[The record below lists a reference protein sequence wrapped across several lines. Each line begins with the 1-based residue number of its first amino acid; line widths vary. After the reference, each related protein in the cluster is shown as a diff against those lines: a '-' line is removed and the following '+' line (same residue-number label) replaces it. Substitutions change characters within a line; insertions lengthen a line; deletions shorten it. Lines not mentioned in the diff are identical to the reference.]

1 MNADPN
7 YSIPGRTRA
16 AWAPGPGEVSAKR
29 VILQRCGVGMPVYV
43 WEGTNIRGEKRK
55 GEIEAEDEKAVRLI
69 LRRQR
74 INPSKVKK
82 KPKDLLENFTLFQPK
97 VTIKD
102 VVVFTRQLSTM
113 IDAGLP
119 LIQALEALS
128 SQQEN
133 KAFKKMLHEIKVEVE
148 SGSTFADALKK
159 YPKTFDRLYCNMV
172 AAGEIGGILDEVLL
186 RLSAYMEKAERLRR
200 KVKGA
205 LTYPAIVL
213 TIAGGVLAVI
223 LIFVIPVFQKM
234 FADFGQALPVPTQ
247 IVINMSN
254 FLKSYFLVIAGITV
268 LMVVAFK
275 RYYATELGKRT
286 VDRLSLRAPVFG
298 ALLKKVAVAKFA
310 RTLGT
315 LLNSGVSI
323 IDALNIAAGTSGNKI
338 VEEAI
343 IRVRN
348 NISEGKTIAQPLLE
362 SNIFPNMVVQMIS
375 VGETTGALDQMLN
388 KIADFYD
395 EEVDTAVDALTSM
408 IEPFMIVFLGGTIGS
423 IIVAMYL
430 PIFKMAGAVA
440 G

>member
-1 MNADPN
+1 
-7 YSIPGRTRA
+7 
-16 AWAPGPGEVSAKR
+16 
-29 VILQRCGVGMPVYV
+29 MPVFV
-43 WEGTNIRGEKRK
+43 WEGTTLRGEKRK
-55 GEIEAEDEKAVRLI
+55 GELEAADEKAARLM
-69 LRRQR
+69 LRRQK
-74 INPSKVKK
+74 ISPTKVKK
-82 KPKDLLENFTLFQPK
+82 KPKDLLENISFLQQK
-97 VTIKD
+97 VTTKD
-102 VVVFTRQLSTM
+102 VVIFTRQLSTM

-133 KAFKKMLHEIKVEVE
+133 KTFKNMLHDIKVEVE

-159 YPKTFDRLYCNMV
+159 YPKVFDKLYCNMV
-172 AAGEIGGILDEVLL
+172 AAGEIGGILDEVLA
-186 RLSAYMEKAERLRR
+186 RLSSYMEKAQRLKR

-213 TIAGGVLAVI
+213 AIAGMVLAVI

-234 FADFGQALPVPTQ
+234 FADFGQALPAPTQ
-247 IVINMSN
+247 MVINLSN
-254 FLKSYFLVIAGITV
+254 FVKSYFLV
-268 LMVVAFK
+268 MVGMMIFLVVCFK
-275 RYYATELGKRT
+275 KYYSTETGRRT
-286 VDRLSLRAPVFG
+286 VDRLVLNAPVFG
-298 ALLKKVAVAKFA
+298 PLLRKVAVAKFS

-315 LLNSGVSI
+315 LINSGVSI

-343 IRVRN
+343 IKVRAS
-348 NISEGKTIAQPLLE
+348 ISEGKTIAQPLLE
-362 SNIFPNMVVQMIS
+362 SKIFPNMVVQMIS

-395 EEVDTAVDALTSM
+395 EEVDSAVDALTSM
-408 IEPFMIVFLGGTIGS
+408 IEPFMIVFLGGTVGS

-430 PIFKMAGAVA
+430 PIFKMAGAVS